1 MSAQPLLVMLAGPNG
16 AGKSTF
22 FTSYLARLG
31 LPFLNADVLAA
42 RTGMDAYEAAAQV
55 AEARRVMVER
65 RIGFVTETVFSDPV
79 GAKVDFLAAAVE
91 EGFDVR
97 LIYIGIADARM
108 SAERVKDRVR
118 SGGHDVPLEKIMARY
133 ERTLANL
140 ERAVARLPTVLVYDN
155 SSFEA
160 PYRLVAEFRSGEL
173 HRQAG
178 GVVPPWAAGLV
189 SGP

>member
-1 MSAQPLLVMLAGPNG
+1 M
-16 AGKSTF
+16 
-22 FTSYLARLG
+22 
-31 LPFLNADVLAA
+31 
-42 RTGMDAYEAAAQV
+42 
-55 AEARRVMVER
+55 
-65 RIGFVTETVFSDPV
+65 
-79 GAKVDFLAAAVE
+79 
-91 EGFDVR
+91 R

-140 ERAVARLPTVLVYDN
+140 ERAVARLPSVLVYDN

-173 HRQAG
+173 LRQAG